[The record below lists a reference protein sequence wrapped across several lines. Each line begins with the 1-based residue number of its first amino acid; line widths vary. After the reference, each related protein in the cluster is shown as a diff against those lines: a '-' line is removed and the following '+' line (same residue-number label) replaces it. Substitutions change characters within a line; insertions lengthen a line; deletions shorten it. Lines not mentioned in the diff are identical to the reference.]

1 MFVHIMYILCYLGT
15 TTLYILPTSCFVQSI
30 NNHNKAFIENVYL
43 PPAIEL
49 LMLQKEKFQEHTTVY
64 QTC

>member
-1 MFVHIMYILCYLGT
+1 MLSWYN
-15 TTLYILPTSCFVQSI
+15 PSCFVQSI

-64 QTC
+64 QTCWILFQYLMMY